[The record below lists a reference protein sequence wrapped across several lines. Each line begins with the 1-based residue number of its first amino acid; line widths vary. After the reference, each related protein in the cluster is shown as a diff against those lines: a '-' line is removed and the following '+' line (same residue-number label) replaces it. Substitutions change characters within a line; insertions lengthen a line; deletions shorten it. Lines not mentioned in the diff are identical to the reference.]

1 MEWELL
7 MPNAN
12 GREPLSETIH
22 LLGDLL
28 GDVIRE
34 QAGDAAFELEERV
47 RELSKA
53 ARDDRPGAD
62 DELARLIATLDV
74 HALET
79 LVKCFTAYFGLVNI
93 AEQHERLRKLRERE
107 ARDPIVPESLQDAI
121 TRLHKAGVEGGE
133 LQQMLDEMLVR
144 PVFTAHPTESK
155 RRTLLEKLSNISQ
168 LLGEL
173 ERPNLLPRERRHAVA
188 GLRGEITGMWQ
199 AHELRDLRPTVLDEV
214 KKGIYFCEHTLLP
227 IVPRLYR
234 DLQDALAEVYPE
246 QQWRV
251 PPVLRFGSWIGGDRD
266 GNPYVTPAVTL
277 ETFKLLRIKALEEYI
292 HKIELLSTN
301 LPTSD
306 HIAPASD
313 ELHAALA
320 AHAELFPEIAELLRR
335 RNPREPYRQLC
346 TYVREKL
353 INSLAWTRQFEPVW
367 GASRPEHDA
376 TRYASGRELLHDLR
390 LMDRSLRASK
400 GAAIADTLLAD
411 LLRQV
416 EVFGLHLLALDIR
429 QHAERHAAALAAIF
443 RAADVCDDYLA
454 LTEAERVA
462 LLSRE
467 LATGR
472 PLIPARLEYDD
483 ETNQTVTTFRL
494 IQAVL
499 DQLSP
504 NATNTYIISMT
515 TGASDMLAVLLLA
528 KEAGLYRRGEYSQL
542 DVVPLFE
549 TIEDLQAA
557 PRIMAEMF
565 AAPAYREHL
574 RLRDEHQEVMVGYS
588 DSTKLAGFLPATWAL
603 YGAQSA
609 ILAAADQ
616 AGVRLELFHGRGG
629 AIGRGGG
636 PAHAAILAQPAGT
649 VRGRLKL
656 TEQGE
661 VISDRYGDPLIAER
675 HLQQVLNAVLLAS
688 APRVTPRSC
697 AAWEA
702 AVGQLAE
709 HALAEYRSLVSDPDF
724 LLFFHGATPINEL
737 SNLKIG
743 SRPARRRQS
752 NKLEDLRAIPW
763 VFSWMQCRITLPG
776 WYGLGSAVEVFLE
789 HDRDA
794 RLRLLQQ
801 MYHEWPFWRS
811 TLDNAQMVLAK
822 ADLHIAA
829 RYASLVPDAAVRE
842 HMWRRISGEFR
853 RTERAVCAIVGVE
866 RVLDTSPILQNSI
879 RRRNP
884 YVDPLSYIQV
894 ELLRRYRNTEHSDEL
909 EQAVLLTVNGIAA
922 GLRNTG

>member
-1 MEWELL
+1 MEWDLK

-34 QAGDAAFELEERV
+34 QAGDDAFALEERV

-53 ARDDRPGAD
+53 AREDRPGAD
-62 DELARLIATLDV
+62 DELAQLIATLDV
-74 HALET
+74 RALET
-79 LVKCFTAYFGLVNI
+79 LIKCFTAYFGLVNI

-107 ARDPIVPESLQDAI
+107 ARDAIVPESLLDAI
-121 TRLHKAGVEGGE
+121 TRLSKAGVEAGE
-133 LQQMLDEMLVR
+133 LQAILDQMLVR

-173 ERPNLLPRERRHAVA
+173 ERPTLLPRERRHATV

-234 DLQDALAEVYPE
+234 DLEDALAEVYPGR
-246 QQWRV
+246 QWRV
-251 PPVLRFGSWIGGDRD
+251 PPVLRFGTWIGGDRD

-277 ETFKLLRIKALEEYI
+277 ETFKLLRIKALEEYV
-292 HKIELLSTN
+292 HKVELLSTN

-313 ELHAALA
+313 ELHAVLNTYA
-320 AHAELFPEIAELLRR
+320 AVFPDVAELLER
-335 RNPREPYRQLC
+335 RNPREPYRQMC
-346 TYVREKL
+346 TYVRQKL
-353 INSLAWTRQFEPVW
+353 INSLAWTRSFEPVW
-367 GASRPEHDA
+367 GAPRIESNGR
-376 TRYASGRELLHDLR
+376 RYATGSQLLYDLK
-390 LMDRSLRASK
+390 LMDRSLRANK
-400 GAAIADTLLAD
+400 GAAIAGSMLAD
-411 LLRQV
+411 LLQQV

-429 QHAERHAAALAAIF
+429 QHAERHASALAAVF
-443 RAADVCDDYLA
+443 RAADVCDDYLKRS
-454 LTEAERVA
+454 EAERVE

-472 PLIPARLEYDD
+472 PLIGTRLEYDE
-483 ETNQTVTTFRL
+483 ETNETIATFRL

-499 DQLSP
+499 AQLSP

-528 KEAGLYRRGEYSQL
+528 KEAGLYRRDEYSLL

-549 TIEDLQAA
+549 TIEDLQSA

-565 AAPAYREHL
+565 STPAYREHL

-609 ILAAADQ
+609 ILAAADE

-636 PAHAAILAQPAGT
+636 PAHTAILAQPAGT

-661 VISDRYGDPLIAER
+661 VISDRYGDPQIAER

-688 APRVTPRSC
+688 APRITATSC
-697 AAWEA
+697 EAWEA
-702 AVGQLAE
+702 AVAE
-709 HALAEYRSLVSDPDF
+709 LAEYALHEYRGLVDDPAF
-724 LLFFHGATPINEL
+724 LEFFHGATPIDEL
-737 SNLKIG
+737 SSLKIG

-763 VFSWMQCRITLPG
+763 VFGWMQSRHHPPRMVWSRLGGRCLPG
-776 WYGLGSAVEVFLE
+776 ARPRRAFAPVAGNVSRVAVLAL
-789 HDRDA
+789 DA
-794 RLRLLQQ
+794 RQRPDGAGQGRSAYRRALRIAGAGQGCA
-801 MYHEWPFWRS
+801 R
-811 TLDNAQMVLAK
+811 
-822 ADLHIAA
+822 ADVAPHLRRVPPYRA
-829 RYASLVPDAAVRE
+829 RGLRD
-842 HMWRRISGEFR
+842 
-853 RTERAVCAIVGVE
+853 
-866 RVLDTSPILQNSI
+866 
-879 RRRNP
+879 RRRGARAG
-884 YVDPLSYIQV
+884 YVADPA
-894 ELLRRYRNTEHSDEL
+894 ELDPPAQSVCRSAEL
-909 EQAVLLTVNGIAA
+909 YSG
-922 GLRNTG
+922 